1 MAIVEGLIKP
11 WAKHQSKKSAAA
23 ILEATAV
30 NGKKLLQNGSNG
42 KGYKNGANGPLS
54 DHVKVHLQKRKNS
67 QFTQVVNKEEY
78 LDNPNDLGLE
88 AARTEVKRKFTGL
101 TERSLPIKDRIIDL
115 DEVDNTVKDR
125 YRNKLRTFYN
135 DNNQSLKGYRKDIGL
150 LTVAGQDIRGKINVS
165 KGVRDVKLKNT
176 LKDTEERNRRK
187 LAEESQTVDPNDK
200 FSGGHHRLE
209 LSLGSA
215 ITDGIEETQL
225 KPFWKLVQNSY
236 PNLFPGNHP
245 YNQVAF
251 AQGFTDKLHKAV
263 HRKLNAAGLDPK
275 KVKKA
280 LAGKTAGEKFAF
292 MQKVSKTL
300 EEIDDFMAKEMRKNR
315 LKGVFS

>member
-11 WAKHQSKKSAAA
+11 WAKQQSKESAAQVLKQSVKGA
-23 ILEATAV
+23 DLA
-30 NGKKLLQNGSNG
+30 KKQ
-42 KGYKNGANGPLS
+42 A
-54 DHVKVHLQKRKNS
+54 VKVHLNKVKNNR
-67 QFTQVVNKEEY
+67 FTQVVDNY
-78 LDNPNDLGLE
+78 VDNPNDLGLE
-88 AARTEVKRKFTGL
+88 AARTEVRRKFTGL
-101 TERSLPIKDRIIDL
+101 TERSLPITDRIIDL
-115 DEVDNTVKDR
+115 DEVDTQVKNR
-125 YRNKLRTFYN
+125 YRNKLRNFYKE
-135 DNNQSLKGYRKDIGL
+135 NNQSLKGYRKDIGL

-176 LKDTEERNRRK
+176 LKDIEERNRRK
-187 LAEESQTVDPNDK
+187 LAEESQTVNPEDK
-200 FSGGHHRLE
+200 FTGGHHRFE
-209 LSLGSA
+209 LSLGAA
-215 ITDGIEETQL
+215 ITDGLEETQL

-251 AQGFTDKLHKAV
+251 DMGFTDKLHKAV

-292 MQKVSKTL
+292 MEKVAKVL
-300 EEIDDFMAKEMRKNR
+300 EEIDDFMAREMRKNR
-315 LKGVFS
+315 QKGVFS